1 MNKHGLIRLT
11 AGAITVVMA
20 NLGIAQSPAQ
30 PQTQSSPAQPFEK
43 RLGRLFTTPDE
54 RAKLD
59 KTRGV
64 VQQQTTNI
72 AQTVIVNGVILRP
85 GKTPI
90 LFLDGKEAIAGRVE
104 IGNRA
109 QIQARTNDGH
119 SVIVKPGQYV
129 DLGSGRTTEG
139 YQLIPAATL
148 PAAKAD
154 EKVAPYPGGTTPPPA
169 ESPRAATP
177 AER

>member
-1 MNKHGLIRLT
+1 MNKHLPLRLAA
-11 AGAITVVMA
+11 AGISLTMA
-20 NLGIAQSPAQ
+20 AVSAAQAPAQSS
-30 PQTQSSPAQPFEK
+30 TQSAEK

-54 RAKLD
+54 RTKLD
-59 KTRGV
+59 KTRGAV
-64 VQQQTTNI
+64 HQQAVNTT
-72 AQTVIVNGVILRP
+72 QTVIVNGVILRP
-85 GKTPI
+85 GKRPI
-90 LFLDGKEAIAGRVE
+90 LFLDGKEASGGRVE
-104 IGNRA
+104 IGSRA
-109 QIQARTNDGH
+109 QIQARTNDGQ
-119 SVIVKPGQYV
+119 SVTVKPGQYV

-154 EKVAPYPGGTTPPPA
+154 EKAAPSPGGTTPPPA

>member
-1 MNKHGLIRLT
+1 MNKHGLIHLL
-11 AGAITVVMA
+11 AGVIIIVMA
-20 NLGIAQSPAQ
+20 NLSIAQTPAQ
-30 PQTQSSPAQPFEK
+30 PQVQSSPAQPFEK

-64 VQQQTTNI
+64 VQQHTTNT

-90 LFLDGKEAIAGRVE
+90 LFLDGKEASGGRVE
-104 IGNRA
+104 IGSRA
-109 QIQARTNDGH
+109 QIQARTNDGQ
-119 SVIVKPGQYV
+119 SVTVKPGQYV
-129 DLGSGRTTEG
+129 DLGSGRTSEG
-139 YQLIPAATL
+139 YQLIPAATV
-148 PAAKAD
+148 PTSKAD
-154 EKVAPYPGGTTPPPA
+154 EKPAAAPGSGTPPPA
-169 ESPRAATP
+169 ESPRAATS

>member
-1 MNKHGLIRLT
+1 MNKHGLIHLV
-11 AGAITVVMA
+11 AGTSIIVIA
-20 NLGIAQSPAQ
+20 NLSIAQTPAQ

-64 VQQQTTNI
+64 VQQHTTNT

-90 LFLDGKEAIAGRVE
+90 LFLDGKEASGGRAE
-104 IGNRA
+104 IGSRA
-109 QIQARTNDGH
+109 QIQARTNDGQ
-119 SVIVKPGQYV
+119 SVTVKPGQYV
-129 DLGSGRTTEG
+129 DLGSGRTSEG
-139 YQLIPAATL
+139 YQLIPAATV
-148 PAAKAD
+148 PTSKAD
-154 EKVAPYPGGTTPPPA
+154 EKPAAAPGSGTPPPA
-169 ESPRAATP
+169 ESPRAATS

>member
-1 MNKHGLIRLT
+1 MGRLFLLAAT
-11 AGAITVVMA
+11 CLLGSTMA
-20 NLGIAQSPAQ
+20 AVATAQ
-30 PQTQSSPAQPFEK
+30 PPVQPQSQSSPGQPLEK
-43 RLGRLFTTPDE
+43 RLGRLFTTPDQ

-64 VQQQTTNI
+64 VQQQAPNT

-90 LFLDGKEAIAGRVE
+90 LFLDGKEATGGRVD
-104 IGNRA
+104 IGDRA
-109 QIQARTNDGH
+109 QIQARTNDGQ
-119 SVIVKPGQYV
+119 SVNVKPGQYV

-148 PAAKAD
+148 PASKAD
-154 EKVAPYPGGTTPPPA
+154 EKPASAPAGTLPPPA
-169 ESPRAATP
+169 ESPRAAIP